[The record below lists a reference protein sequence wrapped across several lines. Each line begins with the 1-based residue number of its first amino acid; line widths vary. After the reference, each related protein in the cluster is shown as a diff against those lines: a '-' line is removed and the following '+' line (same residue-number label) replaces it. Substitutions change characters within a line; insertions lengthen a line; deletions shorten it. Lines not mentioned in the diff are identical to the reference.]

1 MTEFNLKPGWYIA
14 TDQDG
19 TTQCCIWRASGEWH
33 CADWDYTI
41 GMPPGWVI
49 GPRIEDLLRDA
60 ARYRW
65 LLKQTVISGT
75 ELYDLYAACNWE
87 PAEGQIDALIDAE
100 ITREAGETKP

>member
-1 MTEFNLKPGWYIA
+1 MTDANPKPGWYVA

-19 TTQCCIWRASGEWH
+19 ITQCIWRASSGEWH
-33 CADWDYTI
+33 CAAWGYPVDL
-41 GMPPGWVI
+41 PPGWTL

-65 LLKQTVISGT
+65 LLKQTAISGT

-87 PAEGQIDALIDAE
+87 PAEGQIDALIEAE
-100 ITREAGETKP
+100 IAREDGETKP

>member
-1 MTEFNLKPGWYIA
+1 MTDANPKPGWYAVFHKSRLVHCIER
-14 TDQDG
+14 TDRGWFVHDG
-19 TTQCCIWRASGEWH
+19 FVE
-33 CADWDYTI
+33 DWPYNT
-41 GMPPGWVI
+41 WTL

-65 LLKQTVISGT
+65 LLKQTAISGT

-100 ITREAGETKP
+100 IAREAGEAKP